1 MGLTAHVHAAQ
12 GLTLK
17 IHEACAA
24 EGVRAIVSRGW
35 GGLGELPDVAAAPA
49 ADVFAIGSVPHDW
62 LFPQCSGAAPG
73 AGPAQP
79 CWVVCA
85 WCSCVALSTCG
96 SLRDFV
102 NLVYLL
108 SDTEAVCSGVPIGV
122 STQQVC
128 WLLHGD
134 QAQAG
139 GGNCLVLLAGVVHH
153 GGAGTTASGLLGGC
167 PTTVVYIFGTLPRS
181 RLFSAALSLVQ
192 FHSLRAGA

>member
-73 AGPAQP
+73 AAPRA
-79 CWVVCA
+79 
-85 WCSCVALSTCG
+85 ALLGC
-96 SLRDFV
+96 LRPVQLRGFVNLWLFHFV

-108 SDTEAVCSGVPIGV
+108 SDMEAVCSGVPTGV

-128 WLLHGD
+128 WLLHGE

-139 GGNCLVLLAGVVHH
+139 GGDCCVLLAGVVHH

-167 PTTVVYIFGTLPRS
+167 PTTVVYIFGMLPRS
-181 RLFSAALSLVQ
+181 RLFSAALSVVH
-192 FHSLRAGA
+192 FHSLRVGA

>member
-85 WCSCVALSTCG
+85 RCSCVALSTCG
-96 SLRDFV
+96 SFT
-102 NLVYLL
+102 L
-108 SDTEAVCSGVPIGV
+108 STWC
-122 STQQVC
+122 TC
-128 WLLHGD
+128 
-134 QAQAG
+134 
-139 GGNCLVLLAGVVHH
+139 
-153 GGAGTTASGLLGGC
+153 
-167 PTTVVYIFGTLPRS
+167 
-181 RLFSAALSLVQ
+181 
-192 FHSLRAGA
+192 